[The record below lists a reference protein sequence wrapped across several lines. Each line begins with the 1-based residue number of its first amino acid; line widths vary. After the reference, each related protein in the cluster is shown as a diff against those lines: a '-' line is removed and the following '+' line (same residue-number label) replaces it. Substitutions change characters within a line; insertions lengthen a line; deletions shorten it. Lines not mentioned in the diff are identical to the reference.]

1 MFEVAL
7 DRGSAASWRRAGG
20 VPDLGQVPQQ
30 HPGIVPGGLV
40 PVITLPDRDR
50 PDRHDQVPLPGLA
63 GLAGR

>member
-7 DRGSAASWRRAGG
+7 DRGPAAPRRGAGR

-30 HPGIVPGGLV
+30 HPGIMALGLV
-40 PVITLPDRDR
+40 PVIALPDRDR

-63 GLAGR
+63 GG